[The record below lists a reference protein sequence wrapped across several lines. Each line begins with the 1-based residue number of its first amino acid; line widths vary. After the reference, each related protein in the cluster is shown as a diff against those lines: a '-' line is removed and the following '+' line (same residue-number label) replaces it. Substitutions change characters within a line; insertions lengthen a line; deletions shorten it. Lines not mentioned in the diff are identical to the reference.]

1 MENVEIT
8 QVLSEVADLL
18 EIQSANPFRVRAY
31 RNAVRTIEG
40 LTRSLSDL
48 VDQEEDLT
56 ELPGI
61 GKDIAG
67 YIQELVQTGE
77 LKLLKDLEKAVPGTL
92 ADLLRLDGVGPKRAE
107 RLWKELD
114 IESVDDL
121 QQALDEGRVQEL
133 KGFGQKTADRI
144 RRSIQDYRKHVG
156 RALISAADQ
165 LAAPLISYMAEAP
178 GVEKLEV
185 AGSYRRRKETVGDLD
200 ILAVCEDAAPVME
213 HFTAYPGAKRVESAG
228 GTRGTIVLRTGL
240 HVDLRIVPRESYGA
254 ALHYFTGS
262 KDHNVTIRRRGVERG
277 LKINEYGVFRVEK
290 GRARGRSRA
299 KDEKRVGGREEEE
312 VYRAVGLVWTPP
324 ELRENRG
331 EIEAAEKDALPEL
344 IELEQIRGDLQ
355 MHSTWSDGSTSIRKM
370 AEACRELGYS
380 YMAITDHSQR
390 VTVAG
395 GMDEKRLE
403 RQWKEIERVRN
414 EVEGIHI
421 FSGMEVD
428 ILKDGSLDLDDEHL
442 GRLDLVLVSVHSFME
457 LSRRKQTDRIVR
469 AVGHPA
475 VHILAHPTG
484 RLINVREPYDLDLEE
499 VLHAAREH
507 GVAVELNANPV
518 RLDLSDVHVFRA
530 RELGVPVVI
539 STDAHSPEHLRYMRY
554 GVDQARRGWLG
565 KKDVLNTRTLAQVQ
579 KWLNRK

>member
-331 EIEAAEKDALPEL
+331 EIEAAEQDALPEL

-507 GVAVELNANPV
+507 GVAVELNANPE